1 MQLNCSFRFTVLIDG
16 RARSSSAW
24 SSKTRNFIPATK
36 KNPMSHN
43 SKISVVD
50 SESLGVTMVMMMKKT
65 PG

>member
-24 SSKTRNFIPATK
+24 SSKTRNFIPVTK
-36 KNPMSHN
+36 KNQTIN
-43 SKISVVD
+43 NKISEVD